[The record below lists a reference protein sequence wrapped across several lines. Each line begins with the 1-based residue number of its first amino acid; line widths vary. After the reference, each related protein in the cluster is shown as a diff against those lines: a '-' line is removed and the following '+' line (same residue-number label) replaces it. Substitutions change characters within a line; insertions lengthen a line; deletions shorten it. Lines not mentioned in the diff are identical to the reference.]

1 MKKYSIIYSDPPWAY
16 NDKAQAGRRGAE
28 FQYPTMTIKNI
39 KLLNMKPHLANDCVL
54 FMWVTAPMM
63 PQQLQVL
70 KAWGFTYKTIA
81 FTWVKRAK
89 NGGYRWGMGNWTR
102 ANPEYCILGV
112 RGNPKR
118 VDKGVHSVI
127 DEIPGRHSEKPDEV
141 RKRIVKLMGD
151 LPRLEMFAR
160 TAPSG
165 WDAWGNQ
172 VESDVVIEPMKA
184 KKYLKGLREKMKARK
199 EDNV

>member
-1 MKKYSIIYSDPPWAY
+1 MKKYQIIYADPPWAY
-16 NDKAQAGRRGAE
+16 NDKAVAGKRGAE
-28 FQYPTMTIKNI
+28 FQYPTMKLKDIKS
-39 KLLNMKPHLANDCVL
+39 LNLKPHLADDCVL
-54 FMWVTAPMM
+54 FLWMTAPMM
-63 PQQLQVL
+63 QQQMAVL

-127 DEIPGRHSEKPDEV
+127 DEIPRKHSEKPDEV

-151 LPRLEMFAR
+151 VPRLEMFTR
-160 TAPSG
+160 VAPEG
-165 WDAWGNQ
+165 WDVFGNQ
-172 VESDVVIEPMKA
+172 VESDTEIGPMKA
-184 KKYLKGLREKMKARK
+184 NKLLNALKKKTANSSSHK
-199 EDNV
+199 E